1 MKIRPFFQLCLLLFV
16 VLGIF
21 YPALFG
27 EFNTVD
33 DQKLINRILNM
44 DSYDWWN
51 RLRPGSSFYYRPLL
65 VWTYYLDKQL
75 WGLDAGF
82 MHLVNMLLHAV
93 NATLVFFVARRAGT
107 ALFGVVGLL
116 PLAAALLFALHPI
129 TTESVNWISGR
140 TDVLATTFV
149 LLTVMLLIRAIESQH
164 SGWAL
169 GAALVFIAGIM
180 SKEVV
185 LFFLP
190 VGCYLLWRW
199 PVSAS
204 TGLSNGSRLRTI
216 ALFSSPF
223 VLGAS
228 IYAAARF
235 ARFGTADSGFNFV
248 LNHYSYDLLNTLRVV
263 FKAFGFY
270 VKKLFV
276 PLPLNFAITN
286 AHDAYV
292 WLGLAAAVALVLLML
307 MRRLAADFLVMALVL
322 IAPAIIIALTNV
334 AWTPL
339 AERYLYLSSAFWS
352 VAVAL
357 AVYQGAQVIGKT
369 ALVSSAAVMVLIGMG
384 WVTYERNL
392 IWQSNLTLF
401 EDTVRKNPDYPPV
414 RNELATALLRAG
426 RDEESMAQLALAR
439 GQDSG
444 QRVINVH
451 FNAVR
456 GLIRDGDFDAA
467 WSEFKQVQDATRR
480 RTLKY
485 REEVVKIHEAMLR
498 TFSADEHKQLILPEL
513 LSAYEALMERRG
525 DPFLRYRAGQIAMHI
540 GADAKAVTYF
550 TEAYQ
555 RAPESSHYKE
565 AAGKLAAKLAEQ

>member
-44 DSYDWWN
+44 DSYDWGN

-190 VGCYLLWRW
+190 VGCYLL
-199 PVSAS
+199 
-204 TGLSNGSRLRTI
+204 
-216 ALFSSPF
+216 
-223 VLGAS
+223 
-228 IYAAARF
+228 
-235 ARFGTADSGFNFV
+235 
-248 LNHYSYDLLNTLRVV
+248 
-263 FKAFGFY
+263 
-270 VKKLFV
+270 
-276 PLPLNFAITN
+276 
-286 AHDAYV
+286 
-292 WLGLAAAVALVLLML
+292 
-307 MRRLAADFLVMALVL
+307 
-322 IAPAIIIALTNV
+322 
-334 AWTPL
+334 
-339 AERYLYLSSAFWS
+339 
-352 VAVAL
+352 
-357 AVYQGAQVIGKT
+357 
-369 ALVSSAAVMVLIGMG
+369 
-384 WVTYERNL
+384 
-392 IWQSNLTLF
+392 
-401 EDTVRKNPDYPPV
+401 
-414 RNELATALLRAG
+414 
-426 RDEESMAQLALAR
+426 
-439 GQDSG
+439 
-444 QRVINVH
+444 
-451 FNAVR
+451 
-456 GLIRDGDFDAA
+456 
-467 WSEFKQVQDATRR
+467 
-480 RTLKY
+480 
-485 REEVVKIHEAMLR
+485 
-498 TFSADEHKQLILPEL
+498 
-513 LSAYEALMERRG
+513 
-525 DPFLRYRAGQIAMHI
+525 
-540 GADAKAVTYF
+540 
-550 TEAYQ
+550 
-555 RAPESSHYKE
+555 
-565 AAGKLAAKLAEQ
+565 